1 MARILHRRAGMTLV
15 ELLVVVAIIG
25 LLAVTVLPNVASTA
39 ESRRSR
45 EAARVASTF
54 VARAQSR
61 AIGRPEWAGVSF
73 VRPPTNANATFAI
86 DLFQSSVPQVY
97 RGESTGSSV
106 TIPQDLSNPLFN
118 AGFKRSVAWSDGSPL
133 LPAARNVTDGDLI
146 RFNGSGP
153 WYEITDRAASVQL
166 RGANGFGSAAELS
179 GQTERNTPWPTLGV
193 AHAFEILRQPVRSGQ
208 VFTIPDGRCVDLAW
222 SGYGN
227 STYNR
232 FMSPGTPISA
242 VTVLFDAT
250 GRVRQIFTEST
261 ATDGS
266 ASSRRQTFTGP
277 VFLLV
282 GRVDRATNNPWANAG
297 YDPAD
302 DSTGFNWQYGDSYW
316 IGIDPASGIV
326 KTAECM
332 PIRAAIDVT
341 NATALADSLEESQRF
356 IRSEITAGGR

>member
-1 MARILHRRAGMTLV
+1 MARILHRRAGMTLI

-39 ESRRSR
+39 ENRRNR

-86 DLFQSSVPQVY
+86 DLFQAGVPQVY
-97 RGESTGSSV
+97 RGESLISRARITGSGQLTRTLSFV
-106 TIPQDLSNPLFN
+106 DGNTGSDEVIPS
-118 AGFKRSVAWSDGSPL
+118 
-133 LPAARNVTDGDLI
+133 ARNLQDGDLI
-146 RFNGSGP
+146 RFDGNNA
-153 WYEITDRAASVQL
+153 WYELGNAPYRVRL
-166 RGANGFGSAAELS
+166 RGSLGGSASASELA
-179 GQTERNTPWPTLGV
+179 GQSERNTPWPTTPDL
-193 AHAFEILRQPVRSGQ
+193 HPFEILRQPVRSGQ
-208 VFTIPDGRCVDLAW
+208 AFTIPDGRCVDLAW

-232 FMSPGTPISA
+232 FMTPGTSISA

-261 ATDGS
+261 AVDGS
-266 ASSRRQTFTGP
+266 KTSSRQTFTGP

-282 GRVDRATNNPWANAG
+282 GRVDRAANNPWANAG

-302 DSTGFNWQYGDSYW
+302 DSKGFNWQYGDSYW

-332 PIRAAIDVT
+332 PIDAAIDVT
-341 NATALADSLEESQRF
+341 NATALAAALSTSQQF